1 MKTFHS
7 YAKLPEDNAL
17 NHVWS
22 SLTFMLYTLFHHDFK
37 LCFAA
42 KNWGNI
48 RTTASTWKTPS
59 LNSKADSRP
68 CFMVFPMI
76 NNKIPKQLSTG
87 CPRLILP
94 EKPFLHVQPS
104 ATLVPP
110 APVGLPPW
118 ADASFAIGGWCFTNP
133 KHKPDSSRGKLPFGG
148 APQTDFAGVRLTTI
162 HFEWTFSVLTITIIG
177 GSINH

>member
-1 MKTFHS
+1 MYMNTFHS

-37 LCFAA
+37 LCLAA

-76 NNKIPKQLSTG
+76 NNKLPKQLSTG

-94 EKPFLHVQPS
+94 EKPFLHMQPS

-110 APVGLPPW
+110 APVGLPHGPMR
-118 ADASFAIGGWCFTNP
+118 
-133 KHKPDSSRGKLPFGG
+133 HKC
-148 APQTDFAGVRLTTI
+148 
-162 HFEWTFSVLTITIIG
+162 HW
-177 GSINH
+177 